1 MRGQR
6 SITVMLLVFAAVTSV
21 VANPKSP
28 ESSKP
33 KPAATQTNDS
43 AEGARLFKIHCGRCH
58 TPPDDIPPAVAGT
71 VLRHMRIRAN
81 LSKEE
86 EQQILR
92 YIRP

>member
-1 MRGQR
+1 MRGHQ
-6 SITVMLLVFAAVTSV
+6 SIAVLLLVFAAATSV
-21 VANPKSP
+21 VANPKSQ
-28 ESSKP
+28 ESSKQRT
-33 KPAATQTNDS
+33 ATTQTNDA

-58 TPPDDIPPAVAGT
+58 TPPEDIPPAVAGT
-71 VLRHMRIRAN
+71 VLRHMRVRAN

>member
-1 MRGQR
+1 MRGHR
-6 SITVMLLVFAAVTSV
+6 SITVVLLVFAGAASL
-21 VANPKSP
+21 VANPKSQ
-28 ESSKP
+28 ESGKP
-33 KPAATQTNDS
+33 KAPTTQVSDS
-43 AEGARLFKIHCGRCH
+43 AEGARLLKIHCGRCH

-71 VLRHMRIRAN
+71 VLRHMRVRAN